1 MPTSKTG
8 PATVCEVFGIS
19 RGLFSTRQLGDA
31 SRLDDRA
38 ARRRLLAKV
47 LQASQALVVVHA
59 ANWAQSGAHE
69 PLELS
74 VTARFVRRCSVSRS
88 SRGTFETSRADATQK
103 LLLGGGF
110 FSFSH
115 AAVEAKRKSR
125 ENQRSGRGAPNDSVG
140 TKP

>member
-19 RGLFSTRQLGDA
+19 LDLFGTRQLGDA
-31 SRLDDRA
+31 SRLNDRP
-38 ARRRLLAKV
+38 ARRYLLAKV
-47 LQASQALVVVHA
+47 LQTPQALVVIYTT
-59 ANWAQSGAHE
+59 NWAQSGAHE
-69 PLELS
+69 PLELG

-125 ENQRSGRGAPNDSVG
+125 ENQRSGRGAPYDSFG